1 LRSIRRY
8 EDAGFDELYIQQVG
22 GGHER
27 FFDAYSSE
35 ILPRFRREH
44 GDPKREPAV
53 HPSTG

>member
-1 LRSIRRY
+1 
-8 EDAGFDELYIQQVG
+8 VG

-35 ILPRFRREH
+35 ILPRFQREH
-44 GDPKREPAV
+44 GDSKGEPAV